1 MVMSVMEYNK
11 ARQGQRY
18 IILYEEVREGLYNM
32 KSEQRPEEENSRQTK

>member
-11 ARQGQRY
+11 ARQGQGY
-18 IILYEEVREGLYNM
+18 IILYEGVREGLSNM